1 MNTLIGSA
9 EQYVKDHPRCRI
21 SEMAEHLS
29 ISRHHAR
36 TLASQLEVSGAIHK
50 VRVPGS
56 KASFL
61 SHGKKPPQASL
72 EPLSSGM
79 PKQVIV
85 GEWEPPAI
93 APQSWLSALG
103 L

>member
-1 MNTLIGSA
+1 MKTLIETA
-9 EQYVKDHPRCRI
+9 EQYIKDHPRCRI
-21 SEMAEHLS
+21 AEMAENLS

-36 TLASQLEVSGAIHK
+36 TLASQLEVSGAVHK

-61 SHGKKPPQASL
+61 SHGKKPPQASI
-72 EPLSSGM
+72 EPYSSGM

-85 GEWEPPAI
+85 GEWTPMDI
-93 APQSWLSALG
+93 KPQGIFGPLG
-103 L
+103 M

>member
-9 EQYVKDHPRCRI
+9 EQYVKDHPQCLVVDI
-21 SEMAEHLS
+21 SIAMSLS
-29 ISRHHAR
+29 LKRAQR
-36 TLASQLEVSGAIHK
+36 LVSELVLKGYIHK
-50 VRVPGS
+50 TRVPGS
-56 KASFL
+56 ISVFL
-61 SHGKKPPQASL
+61 THGPGPG
-72 EPLSSGM
+72 EPFGTGM